1 MKSTDKKDSS
11 RIMREEKIPKL
22 LALYSLPVFFSYI
35 CNSIDNLVCR
45 AFIGNGVGSLG
56 LAAIGIVFPFT
67 LVQLA
72 FAFLLGMGGS
82 TLAASRVGE
91 GDKEGANRAM
101 NQSMQL
107 LVVVGIVILVISNLF
122 MDPLLVLFGASDA
135 VLPYAREYARILI
148 SGCMFQL
155 ISVGMTNYMRVEGK
169 TALAMFSVILGP
181 IVNFIL
187 CIVLVKIL
195 DWGLTGA
202 ALATITGHFCNT
214 CVVVIHYIRNKGMFR
229 FNKDLFK
236 FDGKLVGNIV
246 YLGLS
251 AFALQICQGLV
262 SILLNRV
269 AKKVGSDAAISAM
282 SVVTTLQTFITTI
295 VSAVNMGSQS
305 LIAYN
310 YGARCYS
317 RVRELIRKGI
327 AATVVIVLVEYLI
340 LAVFSKQIAGLFS
353 TETEVI
359 DIAAR
364 AMLIFLI
371 ATPLVPFQI
380 QGAGFFQAIKKP
392 IISMILSLSRQA
404 IVLAPMLLI
413 LPNRF
418 GMDGIYFA
426 GPIADLVSVIV
437 TVPLLVS
444 YLKKMR
450 TMEDGGELAR

>member
-1 MKSTDKKDSS
+1 MKSTNKQDSS
-11 RIMREEKIPKL
+11 RIMREEKVSKL
-22 LALYSLPVFFSYI
+22 LILYSLPVFFSYL

-82 TLAASRVGE
+82 TLAASRVGG
-91 GDKEGANRAM
+91 GDAEGANRAM
-101 NQSMQL
+101 NQSMQM
-107 LVVVGIVILVISNLF
+107 LVVVGAIILVFANIF
-122 MDPLLVLFGASDA
+122 MDPLLRLFGSSDA
-135 VLPYAREYARILI
+135 VLPYAREYGRILI

-155 ISVGMTNYMRVEGK
+155 IAVGMTNYMRVEGK

-187 CIVLVKIL
+187 NVVLVKIL

-202 ALATITGHFCNT
+202 ALATVTGNFCNA

-229 FNKDLFK
+229 FNRDLFR
-236 FDGKLVGNIV
+236 FDGKLAANIT

-269 AKKVGSDAAISAM
+269 AKRFGSDAAISAM
-282 SVVTTLQTFITTI
+282 SVVTTLQTFILTI
-295 VSAVNMGSQS
+295 VSATNMGSQS

-310 YGARCYS
+310 YGAKCYD
-317 RVRELIRKGI
+317 RIRELIRKGI
-327 AATVVIVLVEYLI
+327 AATVVIVLIEYLV
-340 LAVFSKQIAGLFS
+340 LAIFRKPIAGLFS
-353 TETEVI
+353 DEQEVI

-364 AMLIFLI
+364 AMLIYLL
-371 ATPLVPFQI
+371 ASPLVPFQI

-392 IISMILSLSRQA
+392 IISMLLSLSRQA

-413 LPNRF
+413 LPKRF

-426 GPIADLVSVIV
+426 GPIADVVSVLV
-437 TVPLLVS
+437 TLPLLAS
-444 YLKKMR
+444 YLKKIR
-450 TMEDGGELAR
+450 SLGNGELAS

>member
-1 MKSTDKKDSS
+1 MKSSDKKDSS

-22 LALYSLPVFFSYI
+22 LVLYSLPVFFSYI

-91 GDKEGANRAM
+91 GDAEGANRAM
-101 NQSMQL
+101 NQSMQM
-107 LVVVGIVILVISNLF
+107 LVVVGAIILVFANIF
-122 MDPLLVLFGASDA
+122 MDPLLRLFGSSEA
-135 VLPYAREYARILI
+135 VLPYAREYGRIMI

-155 ISVGMTNYMRVEGK
+155 IAVGMTNYMRVEGK
-169 TALAMFSVILGP
+169 TALAMLSVILGP
-181 IVNFIL
+181 IVNFVL

-202 ALATITGHFCNT
+202 ALATVTGNFCNA

-236 FDGKLVGNIV
+236 FDGKLAINIV

-269 AKKVGSDAAISAM
+269 AKRYGSDAAISAM
-282 SVVTTLQTFITTI
+282 SVVTTLQTFILTI
-295 VSAVNMGSQS
+295 VSATNMGSQS

-310 YGARCYS
+310 YGAKCYD
-317 RVRELIRKGI
+317 RIRELIRKGI
-327 AATVVIVLVEYLI
+327 AATVVIVLIEYLV
-340 LAVFSKQIAGLFS
+340 LAIFRKPIAGLFS
-353 TETEVI
+353 DEQEVI

-364 AMLIFLI
+364 AMLIYLL
-371 ATPLVPFQI
+371 ASPLVPFQI

-392 IISMILSLSRQA
+392 ITSMLLSLSRQA

-413 LPNRF
+413 LPKRF

-426 GPIADLVSVIV
+426 GPIADVVSVLV
-437 TVPLLVS
+437 TLPLLVS
-444 YLKKMR
+444 YLKKIR
-450 TMEDGGELAR
+450 KMENGSLAP

>member
-1 MKSTDKKDSS
+1 MKSSNKSDSS

-22 LALYSLPVFFSYI
+22 LVLYSLPVFFSYI

-45 AFIGNGVGSLG
+45 AFIGKSVGSLG

-67 LVQLA
+67 LVQLS

-91 GDKEGANRAM
+91 GRTEEANRAM

-107 LVVVGIVILVISNLF
+107 LVVVGAVILVIANLF

-135 VLPYAREYARILI
+135 VLPYAREYGRILI

-169 TALAMFSVILGP
+169 TALAMFAVILGP
-181 IVNFIL
+181 IVNFVL
-187 CIVLVKIL
+187 NVVLVKIL

-202 ALATITGHFCNT
+202 ALATVTGHFCNT
-214 CVVVIHYIRNKGMFR
+214 CVVVIHYIINKGMFR

-236 FDGKLVGNIV
+236 VKFSLVGNII

-269 AKKVGSDAAISAM
+269 AKRVGSDAAISAM

-295 VSAVNMGSQS
+295 VSATNMGSQS

-310 YGARCYS
+310 YGAKLYGRI
-317 RVRELIRKGI
+317 RELIKKAI
-327 AATVVIVLVEYLI
+327 AATVVIVLIEYVI
-340 LAVFSKQIAGLFS
+340 LAVFNKQIAGLFS
-353 TETEVI
+353 GDADVVN
-359 DIAAR
+359 IAAR
-364 AMLIFLI
+364 AMLIYLI

-392 IISMILSLSRQA
+392 IISMVLSLSRQA

-413 LPNRF
+413 LPKRF

-426 GPIADLVSVIV
+426 GPIADTVSVLV

-450 TMEDGGELAR
+450 GMEGNELAQ